1 MIRLLTEGQ
10 VAYGSKTTATAA
22 SGNELSPVVLAVI
35 IGIALGAFV
44 FYGICKVGRMKGEK
58 SNTYFLEGIYRFVA
72 VICLLLV
79 MSFCIGI
86 AVAVM
91 FLIQNKQ
98 KRG

>member
-10 VAYGSKTTATAA
+10 VAYGSTATATA
-22 SGNELSPVVLAVI
+22 TSGNELSPVVLAVI
-35 IGIALGAFV
+35 IGIALGAFI
-44 FYGICKVGRMKGEK
+44 FYGICKVGRIKGEK
-58 SNTYFLEGIYRFVA
+58 NDTYFLEGIYRFVA

-91 FLIQNKQ
+91 FLI
-98 KRG
+98 

>member
-10 VAYGSKTTATAA
+10 VAYGSTATAT
-22 SGNELSPVVLAVI
+22 SGNELSPVALAVI

-91 FLIQNKQ
+91 FLI
-98 KRG
+98 

>member
-58 SNTYFLEGIYRFVA
+58 SNPYFLDGIYRFVA

-91 FLIQNKQ
+91 FLI
-98 KRG
+98 

>member
-44 FYGICKVGRMKGEK
+44 FYGICKVGR
-58 SNTYFLEGIYRFVA
+58 NEGRKEQYIFFRRN
-72 VICLLLV
+72 I
-79 MSFCIGI
+79 SFCCSYLPFISDVI
-86 AVAVM
+86 LYWNSSCSYV
-91 FLIQNKQ
+91 FDIE
-98 KRG
+98 